1 MGIYQQLPRLISM
14 LAFVCFV
21 GLTGCATGQI
31 HSSSDFESSG
41 LEASQLGA
49 GGVAFITPSTVTG
62 QEADRQALALIFT
75 EVIREAKPEVEIT
88 SLSQTLSAINDAG
101 LSDQYKQMYVDYSD
115 TGIFK
120 LSTLQEISQSTGRR
134 YLFQLKLSSFKQDT
148 KGRFSAL
155 GLRLFQTTLANIRLF
170 LQVWDAETGAIVWEG
185 NEEVT
190 FAEDTGYERP
200 VTFESMVRKAAGNL
214 IKHLP

>member
-1 MGIYQQLPRLISM
+1 MGIYQQLPRLICM

-214 IKHLP
+214 IQNLP

>member
-1 MGIYQQLPRLISM
+1 MGIYQQFPRLIWM
-14 LAFVCFV
+14 LALVCFA
-21 GLTGCATGQI
+21 GLTGCASGQI

-41 LEASQLGA
+41 LEASELVA

-75 EVIREAKPEVEIT
+75 EVIREARPEVEIT
-88 SLSQTLSAINDAG
+88 SLSQTLSAINEAG

-120 LSTLQEISQSTGRR
+120 LSTLQEISKSTGRR

-170 LQVWDAETGAIVWEG
+170 LQVWDAQTGAIVWEG

-214 IKHLP
+214 IKNLP

>member
-214 IKHLP
+214 IQNLP